1 MSLAVPSIT
10 YGVVLFVT
18 PCQTVAHAAAN
29 TMVHSWHRPC
39 SAAKKH
45 RCCKVGHTLSILFG
59 CALLWLLL
67 GAVVFVL
74 SCVMSWHLS
83 KGKFSLGKKCSYEV
97 LSYHAVVKIQ
107 STSNKGIV
115 LL

>member
-74 SCVMSWHLS
+74 SCDRGICPRASFLS
-83 KGKFSLGKKCSYEV
+83 AKNALMKC
-97 LSYHAVVKIQ
+97 
-107 STSNKGIV
+107 
-115 LL
+115 